1 MAKIMQSKLIL
12 SCVAF
17 ALSSFLF
24 ACSDNANEVKA
35 SPLAVAIT
43 PISQAPRL
51 TQQYTATLVPRFQT
65 NLAFQVNGIIAER
78 QVEAGQHVDAGT
90 VIATLN
96 PSDFLARQKA
106 AAAALQAAELNY
118 QKAANDMQRGK
129 TLFANK
135 SIGEEQLEAYQV
147 AFGSAERQRQQAR
160 SELQQADNALDYTR
174 LKAPQ
179 AGVLVSVTAE
189 PGLVVNAGQPVAEIA
204 QGGQAQ
210 VLFDIPSDGKAQ
222 PTAELVI
229 ADQQRSLSLF
239 SQAGAVNPQSFT
251 REVRYNVDQPL
262 SNVVFGSLVQ
272 VSMQSADSAEGLE
285 IPLAALDQRGDSAQV
300 WIIKEGK
307 AATVKVQVVRLTTAT
322 AIIKTEQL
330 TNADSVISQGINRLT
345 EGQLV
350 RAIN

>member
-1 MAKIMQSKLIL
+1 MKSKLVL
-12 SCVAF
+12 SYVAF
-17 ALSSFLF
+17 MLSSFLF
-24 ACSDNANEVKA
+24 ACSDNANEVQA
-35 SPLAVAIT
+35 SPLAVATT

-106 AAAALQAAELNY
+106 AAAALQAAERNY
-118 QKAANDMQRGK
+118 QKAANDLQRGK

-147 AFGSAERQRQQAR
+147 AFESAERQRQQAR
-160 SELQQADNALDYTR
+160 SELQQADNALDYTQ

-179 AGVLVSVTAE
+179 GGTLVSVTAE
-189 PGLVVNAGQPVAEIA
+189 PGLVVNAGQPVAQIA

-210 VLFDIPSDGKAQ
+210 VLFDMPSDAKAQ
-222 PTAELVI
+222 PSAELVI
-229 ADQQRSLSLF
+229 AGQQRPLSLF

-251 REVRYNVDQPL
+251 REVRYNLDQPL
-262 SNVVFGSLVQ
+262 SNVVFGSLAQ
-272 VSMQSADSAEGLE
+272 VTMQSADSAEGLQ

-307 AATVKVQVVRLTTAT
+307 AATVAVQVVRLTTAM

-345 EGQLV
+345 EGQPV
-350 RAIN
+350 SAVN